1 MITSARR
8 VSPDKPEVRIA
19 FSLDRTSA
27 LNDAEETLPTFAD
40 LEQRL
45 QPVLPCQA
53 LKESVQVYKDHC
65 KMAREFRQVKIEIA
79 QLEDRKNELIA
90 ELVEDDRVTVEIA
103 QLNEEFRILA
113 EENRTLITVHTER
126 ARQLETLRG
135 VSQKR
140 QGSS

>member
-19 FSLDRTSA
+19 FSLDNSE
-27 LNDAEETLPTFAD
+27 LNDADEAFPNFPD
-40 LEQRL
+40 LEHRL
-45 QPVLPCQA
+45 QPVLPCQS
-53 LKESVQVYKDHC
+53 LNESVQVYKDHC
-65 KMAREFRQVKIEIA
+65 KMAKEFHEVKIEIA
-79 QLEDRKNELIA
+79 ELEDRKKELIA
-90 ELVEDDRVTVEIA
+90 ELVEDDRVTIEIA
-103 QLNEEFRILA
+103 RLKEEFRVLA

>member
-19 FSLDRTSA
+19 FSLDNSE
-27 LNDAEETLPTFAD
+27 LNDAEEALPTFPD

-45 QPVLPCQA
+45 QPVLPCQS

-65 KMAREFRQVKIEIA
+65 KMAKEFREVKIEIA
-79 QLEDRKNELIA
+79 QLEDRKKELRG
-90 ELVEDDRVTVEIA
+90 ELVDDDRMTIEIA
-103 QLNEEFRILA
+103 RLKEEFRVLA
-113 EENRTLITVHTER
+113 EENRTLITVHMER
-126 ARQLETLRG
+126 AQQLETLRG

>member
-1 MITSARR
+1 MITSTRR

-19 FSLDRTSA
+19 FSLDNSE
-27 LNDAEETLPTFAD
+27 LNDTGEVLPTIPD

-45 QPVLPCQA
+45 QPVLPCQS

-65 KMAREFRQVKIEIA
+65 KMAKEFREVKIEIA
-79 QLEDRKNELIA
+79 QLEDRKKEILG
-90 ELVEDDRVTVEIA
+90 ELVDDDRMTIEIA
-103 QLNEEFRILA
+103 RLKEEFRVLA

>member
-19 FSLDRTSA
+19 FSLDNSE
-27 LNDAEETLPTFAD
+27 LNDAEEALPIFPD

-45 QPVLPCQA
+45 QPVLPCQS

-65 KMAREFRQVKIEIA
+65 KMAKEFREVKIEIA
-79 QLEDRKNELIA
+79 QLEDRKKELRG
-90 ELVEDDRVTVEIA
+90 ELVDDDRMTIEIA
-103 QLNEEFRILA
+103 RLKEEFRVLA
-113 EENRTLITVHTER
+113 EENRTLITVHMER
-126 ARQLETLRG
+126 AQQLETLRG

>member
-1 MITSARR
+1 MITSARL
-8 VSPDKPEVRIA
+8 SPDKPEVRIA
-19 FSLDRTSA
+19 FSLDRTSE
-27 LNDAEETLPTFAD
+27 LSDAEESLPTFPE

-90 ELVEDDRVTVEIA
+90 ELVEDDQVRVELD

-113 EENRTLITVHTER
+113 EENRTLVTVHSER
-126 ARQLETLRG
+126 AQQLETLRG

>member
-8 VSPDKPEVRIA
+8 VSPDKPEVRIS
-19 FSLDRTSA
+19 FSLDSTSG
-27 LNDAEETLPTFAD
+27 LNDAEEARPAFPD
-40 LEQRL
+40 LEKRL
-45 QPVLPCQA
+45 QPVLPCQS

-65 KMAREFRQVKIEIA
+65 KMAKEFRQVKIDIA
-79 QLEDRKNELIA
+79 QLEDRKKDLIA
-90 ELVEDDRVTVEIA
+90 ELVEDDGVTVEIA
-103 QLNEEFRILA
+103 RLNEEFRVLA
-113 EENRTLITVHTER
+113 EENRTLITVYMER